1 MANRRHRPS
10 KKNRASRQKAAQ
22 QNDDETQDYVGAKS
36 RGSEV
41 IVLKYYT
48 PHPDNSQARGRSSSV
63 PYREKPGTL
72 FPDHEEQ
79 KHEEEQSAG
88 GERGSSTPARRWSCS
103 ASLQRGRSPSSNLG
117 SGLVW
122 GILWCLTGD
131 VEAIHGSPDKTKAYR
146 KDNSNILTLISVDRR
161 AYSTCGAVHA
171 DAYRDQPC
179 RHKVL
184 WLSES
189 SDRPAWSGLGSPQR
203 PVLEWTS
210 NIRDD

>member
-22 QNDDETQDYVGAKS
+22 QNDGETQDYVGAKS

-48 PHPDNSQARGRSSSV
+48 PHPDNAQARGRSSSV

-72 FPDHEEQ
+72 FTDHEEQ

-161 AYSTCGAVHA
+161 RAYSTCGAVHA

-184 WLSES
+184 WLVGRAITSCYDLSGS
-189 SDRPAWSGLGSPQR
+189 SCWDRETGR
-203 PVLEWTS
+203 
-210 NIRDD
+210 IRLIY